1 MLQFNRRLTADLAL
15 FMITVIWG
23 VTFVTVKTALQDIG
37 VFSFLA
43 IRFFIAFL
51 FLAIVFFRRWSRI
64 DWPTFKAG
72 GILSLWLFAGYAF
85 QTVGLLYT
93 SASNA
98 GFITGLAVVLV
109 PCLAAFYT
117 RRMPGPGI
125 ITAILLAVS
134 GLGLLTLS
142 VTFTFSYGDALVLL
156 CAASFAMQ
164 IFLLGRYAPLY
175 DASLITMLQIGL
187 TGLLSAVAAL
197 VFEPHS
203 LHITPD
209 VWTALAITAIPA
221 TSLAFLV
228 QTWAQQFT
236 TPSRT
241 VIIFAL
247 EPVIAALT
255 GIYYLGESLTLL
267 QMFGCVLI
275 LASTLASELLPES
288 KTEAASP
295 AEELP

>member
-1 MLQFNRRLTADLAL
+1 MLPFDRRLTADLSL
-15 FMITVIWG
+15 LIITVIWG

-51 FLAIVFFRRWSRI
+51 FLALIFLRRWSRL

-72 GILSLWLFAGYAF
+72 AVLSLWLFAGYAF

-98 GFITGLAVVLV
+98 GFITGLTVVLV
-109 PCLAAFYT
+109 PCLAALFA
-117 RRMPGPGI
+117 RRIPGPG
-125 ITAILLAVS
+125 TVAAVLLAVS

-142 VTFTFSYGDALVLL
+142 VTFSFNFGDILVLF
-156 CAASFAMQ
+156 CAVSFALQ

-175 DASLITMLQIGL
+175 DTSLLAMLQIGI
-187 TGLLSAVAAL
+187 TGLLSAIVALA
-197 VFEPHS
+197 FEPFS
-203 LHITPD
+203 LHIAPG

-221 TSLAFLV
+221 TSLAFLI
-228 QTWAQQFT
+228 QTWAQRFT

-241 VIIFAL
+241 VIILAL
-247 EPVIAALT
+247 EPVFAALA
-255 GIYYLGESLTLL
+255 GVYYLDESLTLPQL
-267 QMFGCVLI
+267 LGCALI
-275 LASTLASELLPES
+275 LAGTLASELIPEARA
-288 KTEAASP
+288 EAP
-295 AEELP
+295 AHPVDEH

>member
-1 MLQFNRRLTADLAL
+1 MLPFDRRLTADLSL
-15 FMITVIWG
+15 LIITVIWG

-51 FLAIVFFRRWSRI
+51 FLALIFLRRWSRL

-72 GILSLWLFAGYAF
+72 AVLSLWLFAGYAF

-98 GFITGLAVVLV
+98 GFITGLTVVLV
-109 PCLAAFYT
+109 PCLAALFA
-117 RRMPGPGI
+117 RRIPGPG
-125 ITAILLAVS
+125 TVAAVLLAVS

-142 VTFTFSYGDALVLL
+142 VTFSFNFGDILVLF
-156 CAASFAMQ
+156 CAVSFALQ

-175 DASLITMLQIGL
+175 DTSLLAMLQIGI
-187 TGLLSAVAAL
+187 TGLLSAVVAL
-197 VFEPHS
+197 AFEPFS
-203 LHITPD
+203 LHIAPG

-228 QTWAQQFT
+228 QTWAQARM
-236 TPSRT
+236 PA
-241 VIIFAL
+241 VHAAVIFAL
-247 EPVIAALT
+247 EPVFTALFAALA
-255 GIYYLGESLTLL
+255 LGERLSAREAGGGGLVLL
-267 QMFGCVLI
+267 GIVV
-275 LASTLASELLPES
+275 SELRIRR
-288 KTEAASP
+288 
-295 AEELP
+295 